1 MILYNMKRQLH
12 FKQDENGIFRYDNV
26 NEYTFDVDKRRQDL
40 AKKINDQRR
49 FKQKQDQAQQVFNFM
64 NF

>member
-1 MILYNMKRQLH
+1 MILYNMKHQLH
-12 FKQDENGIFRYDNV
+12 FKPDENGIFRYDNV
-26 NEYTFDVDKRRQDL
+26 NEYTFDVDKRRQGL
-40 AKKINDQRR
+40 AKKINDQIK